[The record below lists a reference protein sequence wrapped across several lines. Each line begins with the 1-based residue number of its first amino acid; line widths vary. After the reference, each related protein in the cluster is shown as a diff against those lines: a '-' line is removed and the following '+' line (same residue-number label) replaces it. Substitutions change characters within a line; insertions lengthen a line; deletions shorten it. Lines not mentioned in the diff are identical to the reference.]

1 MTGVQTCALPICI
14 VQLVGYSASSTAEF
28 VETTAFGRSLID
40 DASSSDA
47 RTTLG
52 VAIGSDVQ
60 AYSANLSALAGLTS
74 AADKL
79 PYFTGSGTAAVADFS
94 SFGRSLV
101 DDADASAARS
111 TLALGSISTQNSD
124 NVSISGGSIDN
135 VVFDCGSF

>member
-1 MTGVQTCALPICI
+1 ML
-14 VQLVGYSASSTAEF
+14 F
-28 VETTAFGRSLID
+28 RS
-40 DASSSDA
+40 
-47 RTTLG
+47 
-52 VAIGSDVQ
+52 